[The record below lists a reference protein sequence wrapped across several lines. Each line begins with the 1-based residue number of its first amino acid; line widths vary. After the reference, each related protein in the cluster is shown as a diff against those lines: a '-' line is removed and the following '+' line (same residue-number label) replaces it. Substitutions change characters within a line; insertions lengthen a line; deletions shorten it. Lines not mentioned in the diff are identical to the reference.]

1 MIGVRTMESPM
12 PNDTLALE
20 NQLCFAI
27 YSASHA
33 FTKFYK
39 PLLAELDVTYP
50 QYLVL
55 LFLWQSPEARVTD
68 ICAAMGLDTGTLSP
82 LLKRLEKTG
91 YIRRERSAEDERQVV
106 IRLTPL
112 GQSKKPVAER
122 ILMEIGKAVGCSVE
136 EMVTMRES
144 LKVLKTNLAAA

>member
-1 MIGVRTMESPM
+1 MSK
-12 PNDTLALE
+12 DALALD

-68 ICAAMGLDTGTLSP
+68 ICAALGLDTGTLSP

-91 YIRRERSAEDERQVV
+91 YIRRERSLEDERQVV

-122 ILMEIGKAVGCSVE
+122 ILGEIGKAAGCSRE
-136 EMVTMRES
+136 ELESMRES
-144 LKVLKTNLAAA
+144 LKSLRARLAAA

>member
-1 MIGVRTMESPM
+1 MS
-12 PNDTLALE
+12 NDPLALE

-68 ICAAMGLDTGTLSP
+68 ICTAMGLDTGTLSP

-112 GQSKKPVAER
+112 GSSKRPVAER
-122 ILMEIGKAVGCSVE
+122 ILMEIGKAVGCTVE
-136 EMVTMRES
+136 DMITMRES
-144 LKVLKTNLAAA
+144 LRALKSTLAAA

>member
-1 MIGVRTMESPM
+1 M
-12 PNDTLALE
+12 PKDALALE

-91 YIRRERSAEDERQVV
+91 YIRRERSAEDERQVL
-106 IRLTPL
+106 IKLTPL
-112 GQSKKPVAER
+112 GQAKKPMAEH
-122 ILMEIGKAVGCSVE
+122 ILKEIGKAVGCSVSE
-136 EMVTMRES
+136 IES
-144 LKVLKTNLAAA
+144 LRDSLKSLKTRLAAA

>member
-1 MIGVRTMESPM
+1 MSQ
-12 PNDTLALE
+12 DALALE

-39 PLLAELDVTYP
+39 PLLAELEVTYP

-55 LFLWQSPEARVTD
+55 LFLWQTPEARVTD
-68 ICAAMGLDTGTLSP
+68 ICSAMGLDTGTLSP

-91 YIRRERSAEDERQVV
+91 YIRRERSTEDERQVV
-106 IRLTPL
+106 IRLTPS
-112 GQSKKPVAER
+112 GQSKRPVAES
-122 ILMEIGKAVGCSVE
+122 ILMEIGKAADCDLE
-136 EMVTMRES
+136 ELVTMRES
-144 LKVLKTNLAAA
+144 LKRLKTRLAVA

>member
-1 MIGVRTMESPM
+1 M
-12 PNDTLALE
+12 DKDALALE

-50 QYLVL
+50 QYLVML
-55 LFLWQSPEARVTD
+55 YLWQSPEARVTD
-68 ICAAMGLDTGTLSP
+68 ICTAMGLDTGTLSP

-122 ILMEIGKAVGCSVE
+122 ILMKIGKSVGCSVE
-136 EMVTMRES
+136 QMVSMRES
-144 LKVLKTNLAAA
+144 LNALKTNLAAA

>member
-1 MIGVRTMESPM
+1 MS
-12 PNDTLALE
+12 NDPLALE

-68 ICAAMGLDTGTLSP
+68 ICTAMGLDTGTLSP

-112 GQSKKPVAER
+112 GSSKRPVAER
-122 ILMEIGKAVGCSVE
+122 ILMEIGKAVGCTVDD
-136 EMVTMRES
+136 MVTMRES
-144 LKVLKTNLAAA
+144 LKALKSNLAAA

>member
-1 MIGVRTMESPM
+1 MMPSGMESPM
-12 PNDTLALE
+12 SQDALALE

-55 LFLWQSPEARVTD
+55 LYLWQTPEARVTD
-68 ICAAMGLDTGTLSP
+68 ICSAMGLDTGTLSP

-106 IRLTPL
+106 IRLTPS

-122 ILMEIGKAVGCSVE
+122 ILMEIGNAVGCSLDE
-136 EMVTMRES
+136 LATMRDS
-144 LKVLKTNLAAA
+144 LKRLKTSLAAA

>member
-1 MIGVRTMESPM
+1 MSK
-12 PNDTLALE
+12 DALALE

-55 LFLWQSPEARVTD
+55 LILWQSPEARVTD

-122 ILMEIGKAVGCSVE
+122 ILREIGKAIGCSLE
-136 EMVTMRES
+136 EMETMRES
-144 LKVLKTNLAAA
+144 LKSLRSSLAAA

>member
-1 MIGVRTMESPM
+1 MSK
-12 PNDTLALE
+12 DALALE

-68 ICAAMGLDTGTLSP
+68 ICTALGLDTGTLSP

-91 YIRRERSAEDERQVV
+91 YIRRDRSAEDERQVV

-112 GQSKKPVAER
+112 GQSKRTVAQN
-122 ILMEIGKAVGCSVE
+122 ILAEIGKAVGCSLEEVE
-136 EMVTMRES
+136 TMRDS
-144 LKVLKTNLAAA
+144 LKALKTRLVAA